1 MSGSHPASRD
11 MDMLHGP
18 VARKMLVFAL
28 PVALTGLFQ
37 QLFTAADI
45 FVLGRFVGKEAMAA
59 AGNNIPAISLI
70 INLYTGLALGAN
82 VVIAR
87 CIGSGDRN
95 GTRSA
100 VQTAVL
106 LSLISGIAIAA
117 MGVPLSR
124 TVTELLGV
132 PEEVFT
138 MSEDYLRIY
147 FYGIPALAFFNFAA
161 AILRSRGDTRTPLF
175 ALIQSTILNIVLN
188 LAFVKAGWGL
198 SGVVWATDIANYWA
212 AVFLF
217 IGLIRTPGSV
227 RLVLAG
233 MRADMGHLKEILRI
247 GLPAGVQ
254 LMVFAIANICLQQSI
269 NSLGA
274 DAMAA
279 SAAAFTVEINVYCV
293 IASFGQAVTTFVSQ
307 NYGAG
312 NLRRCRLCTRTGILA
327 QEMQLEKQL
336 EPPLHPYRYFSRSLR
351 HGHHIRLLSWF
362 RRPHHRALQ
371 LRPRGDQAWRYPR
384 LVCGASREHQ
394 RLSGS
399 SLRRPARI
407 RHLHAS
413 GPHRP
418 LRHLRIP
425 PRLDLPLFPAFAYL
439 RDAHGRLRTEL
450 GYHGLLPGHS
460 LRLVHAPA

>member
-1 MSGSHPASRD
+1 
-11 MDMLHGP
+11 
-18 VARKMLVFAL
+18 
-28 PVALTGLFQ
+28 
-37 QLFTAADI
+37 
-45 FVLGRFVGKEAMAA
+45 
-59 AGNNIPAISLI
+59 
-70 INLYTGLALGAN
+70 
-82 VVIAR
+82 
-87 CIGSGDRN
+87 
-95 GTRSA
+95 
-100 VQTAVL
+100 
-106 LSLISGIAIAA
+106 
-117 MGVPLSR
+117 MGVPLAR

-198 SGVVWATDIANYWA
+198 GGVVWATDIANYWA

-312 NLRRCRLCTRTGILA
+312 NLRRCRLCTRTGIFLDLCGMAIMSVFCLGFAGPIIGLFSSDPEVIRLGVIRVWYVVLPESINVFLEVLSDALRGYGISTPPALIALFGICGFRLA
-327 QEMQLEKQL
+327 WIFLYFPHSPTFETLMAVFGLSWAITAFFLAIAYVWYMRRL
-336 EPPLHPYRYFSRSLR
+336 EPAA
-351 HGHHIRLLSWF
+351 
-362 RRPHHRALQ
+362 RA
-371 LRPRGDQAWRYPR
+371 
-384 LVCGASREHQ
+384 
-394 RLSGS
+394 
-399 SLRRPARI
+399 
-407 RHLHAS
+407 
-413 GPHRP
+413 
-418 LRHLRIP
+418 
-425 PRLDLPLFPAFAYL
+425 
-439 RDAHGRLRTEL
+439 
-450 GYHGLLPGHS
+450 
-460 LRLVHAPA
+460 

>member
-1 MSGSHPASRD
+1 

-45 FVLGRFVGKEAMAA
+45 LVLGRFVGKEAMAA

-106 LSLISGIAIAA
+106 LSLISGVAIAA
-117 MGVPLSR
+117 MGVPLAR

-132 PEEVFT
+132 PEEVFN
-138 MSEDYLRIY
+138 MSENYLRIY

-161 AILRSRGDTRTPLF
+161 AILRSRGDTRSPLF
-175 ALIQSTILNIVLN
+175 ALIQSTILNIILN
-188 LAFVKAGWGL
+188 LVFVKAGWGL
-198 SGVVWATDIANYWA
+198 DGVVWATDIANYWA

-217 IGLIRTPGSV
+217 TGLIRTPGSV

-233 MRADMGHLKEILRI
+233 MRADTDHLKEILRI

-274 DAMAA
+274 NAMAA

-312 NLRRCRLCTRTGILA
+312 NLHRCRLCTRVGIFLDLCGMA
-327 QEMQLEKQL
+327 IMSAFCLGFAG
-336 EPPLHPYRYFSRSLR
+336 PIIGFFSPDPEV
-351 HGHHIRLLSWF
+351 IRLGVIRVWYVVLPESINVFLEVLSDALRGYGISTPPALIALFGICGFRLTWIFLYFPHSPTFETLMAVFGLSWAITAF
-362 RRPHHRALQ
+362 FLAIAYVWYMRRLEAAARA
-371 LRPRGDQAWRYPR
+371 
-384 LVCGASREHQ
+384 
-394 RLSGS
+394 
-399 SLRRPARI
+399 
-407 RHLHAS
+407 
-413 GPHRP
+413 
-418 LRHLRIP
+418 
-425 PRLDLPLFPAFAYL
+425 
-439 RDAHGRLRTEL
+439 
-450 GYHGLLPGHS
+450 
-460 LRLVHAPA
+460 

>member
-45 FVLGRFVGKEAMAA
+45 LVLGRFVGKEAMAA

-117 MGVPLSR
+117 MGVPLAR

-198 SGVVWATDIANYWA
+198 GGVVWATDIANYWA

-247 GLPAGVQ
+247 GPACRRAAHGFRHSQHMPAAVH
-254 LMVFAIANICLQQSI
+254 QQP
-269 NSLGA
+269 
-274 DAMAA
+274 
-279 SAAAFTVEINVYCV
+279 
-293 IASFGQAVTTFVSQ
+293 
-307 NYGAG
+307 
-312 NLRRCRLCTRTGILA
+312 RRR
-327 QEMQLEKQL
+327 
-336 EPPLHPYRYFSRSLR
+336 R
-351 HGHHIRLLSWF
+351 HGC
-362 RRPHHRALQ
+362 Q
-371 LRPRGDQAWRYPR
+371 RG
-384 LVCGASREHQ
+384 
-394 RLSGS
+394 
-399 SLRRPARI
+399 SL
-407 RHLHAS
+407 HC
-413 GPHRP
+413 
-418 LRHLRIP
+418 
-425 PRLDLPLFPAFAYL
+425 
-439 RDAHGRLRTEL
+439 
-450 GYHGLLPGHS
+450 
-460 LRLVHAPA
+460 

>member
-45 FVLGRFVGKEAMAA
+45 LVLGRFVGKEAMAA

-117 MGVPLSR
+117 MGVPLAR

-198 SGVVWATDIANYWA
+198 GGVVWATDIANYWA
-212 AVFLF
+212 A
-217 IGLIRTPGSV
+217 
-227 RLVLAG
+227 
-233 MRADMGHLKEILRI
+233 E
-247 GLPAGVQ
+247 
-254 LMVFAIANICLQQSI
+254 SI

-312 NLRRCRLCTRTGILA
+312 NLRRCRLCTRTGIFLDLCGMA
-327 QEMQLEKQL
+327 IMSVFCLGFAAPIIGL
-336 EPPLHPYRYFSRSLR
+336 FSSDPEV
-351 HGHHIRLLSWF
+351 IRLGVIRVWYVVLPESINVFLEVLSDALRGYGISTPPALIALFGICGFRLAWIFLYFPHSPTFETLMAVFGLSWAITAF
-362 RRPHHRALQ
+362 FLAIAYVWYMRRLEAAARA
-371 LRPRGDQAWRYPR
+371 
-384 LVCGASREHQ
+384 
-394 RLSGS
+394 
-399 SLRRPARI
+399 
-407 RHLHAS
+407 
-413 GPHRP
+413 
-418 LRHLRIP
+418 
-425 PRLDLPLFPAFAYL
+425 
-439 RDAHGRLRTEL
+439 
-450 GYHGLLPGHS
+450 
-460 LRLVHAPA
+460 